1 MSLVCE
7 TMIILLVLL
16 AVCSSFRIKSATN
29 TRYKVILSKKFKI
42 YNNLRYIEAVDF
54 NHIKQSVDS
63 ADNKSKS
70 IFTATFIG
78 AFVSYMYY
86 YELRALFVG
95 AIITN
100 VLARSKSGAGSL
112 LRIWGYS
119 MITFLIDLKNSTFSN
134 IINIKTILSRLIDK
148 YNDDIEE
155 VEVDTSDKEKLNI
168 KLKHVVSKRF
178 DELITSDSVISET
191 WCEEEKFRKRSKV
204 EYQLRVPV
212 RLTNKVSTLM
222 PKEEIVVQNSKKVSS
237 VTDTEWSNSDLT
249 QFKEWGKGIEWNQ
262 VKEQGSDL
270 YKKLQENIGN
280 NVILEKKNM

>member
-16 AVCSSFRIKSATN
+16 AQCSSFRIKSATN
-29 TRYKVILSKKFKI
+29 IRYKIILSKKF
-42 YNNLRYIEAVDF
+42 NNLRYIEAVDF
-54 NHIKQSVDS
+54 NHIKQTVDS

-70 IFTATFIG
+70 IFTATLIG

-86 YELRALFVG
+86 YELRALIIG

-119 MITFLIDLKNSTFSN
+119 MITFLLDLKNSALSN
-134 IINIKTILSRLIDK
+134 IINIKTVLSRLIDK
-148 YNDDIEE
+148 NNENIEE
-155 VEVDTSDKEKLNI
+155 VEVDISDKEKINN
-168 KLKHVVSKRF
+168 KLKYVVSKRF
-178 DELITSDSVISET
+178 DELIASDSVVSET
-191 WCEEEKFRKRSKV
+191 WREEEKFHNKRNKV

-222 PKEEIVVQNSKKVSS
+222 PKEEIVIQNSNKVSS
-237 VTDTEWSNSDLT
+237 VTETEWSNSDLT

-262 VKEQGSDL
+262 VKEKGSDL